1 MTTSAKAC
9 LDHLYLDYNFQERM
23 RHDPIELVHSYKDPV
38 DIEVAGLIVAA
49 LSYGK
54 VSLFKPVAARILKL
68 MGRSPAAYL
77 ASLDLQSVREKFFTT
92 GIRYRFS
99 REDDIL
105 AFLWAVSK
113 ALERFGSLK
122 ALFFAGLSENDDNTG
137 SAIGSAMQELRQTD
151 LTPVYGKDIKPPG
164 FLHMMPTSASGGACK
179 RMALYLRWMVR
190 DRDIDFGI
198 WKEMGA
204 HRLVIPLDTHI
215 ARISRCLGL
224 TTRRS
229 RDWKMAV
236 EITESLKRFSPMD
249 PLKYDFALCHHGI
262 SGRCPSRPD
271 KDACVHCALRGAEN
285 TIPSRI

>member
-9 LDHLYLDYNFQERM
+9 LDQLYLDYNFQERM
-23 RHDPIELVHSYKDPV
+23 RHDPIELVHNYKDPR

-54 VSLFKPVAARILKL
+54 VSLFKPVAERILKI
-68 MGRSPAAYL
+68 MGDSPAEYIS
-77 ASLDLQSVREKFFTT
+77 SLRIESVRKKFFMA

-105 AFLWAVSK
+105 AFLL
-113 ALERFGSLK
+113 ALSRAFLRFGSLK
-122 ALFFAGLSENDDNTG
+122 ALFFAGLSEKDDDAG
-137 SAIGSAMQELRQTD
+137 SAIGMAIQKLRQTD
-151 LTPVYGKDIKPPG
+151 LTDVYGEDIKPPG
-164 FLHMMPTSASGGACK
+164 FLHMLPTPASGGACK

-190 DRDIDFGI
+190 DRDIDFGV

-204 HRLVIPLDTHI
+204 QRLVIPLDTHI

-224 TTRRS
+224 TSRKS
-229 RDWKMAV
+229 RDWKMAI
-236 EITESLKRFSPMD
+236 EITKSLKKFSPVD

-262 SGRCPSRPD
+262 SGLCPSRPD
-271 KDACVHCALRGAEN
+271 SGSCLNCVLSSIAQQSG
-285 TIPSRI
+285 